1 MTNGN
6 GNIVDANS
14 GKIKKTVTAVVIL
27 LILAVAVFN
36 SFTVVDA
43 GHSGVVVTFGQVSD
57 NVLSEGLHFKI
68 PFVQQIVLV
77 DNRVKKAE
85 VSDASS
91 ASKDLQ
97 TVTSTISVNYK
108 VLNSYSASVY
118 KNIGMDYEAV
128 IITPAVIECVKAV
141 TAKFTAEELITNR
154 QSVSDQMME
163 LLKQKIGNYGIEIQI
178 FNITG
183 FEFTAEYN
191 AAIEA
196 KQTAQQ
202 NALKAEQDLQRI
214 KVEAAQTITQAEAEA
229 EAYRLK
235 SEQLTPEIIISNY
248 IEKWDGKLPTVVSGE
263 GGTMMIDL
271 TALLDQISNKGTSS
285 GNTGYVPYTP
295 VPENNTVYNTEPE
308 E

>member
-1 MTNGN
+1 MAENKVIDVG
-6 GNIVDANS
+6 GKS
-14 GKIKKTVTAVVIL
+14 LGKIVTVIIVIGVVIL
-27 LILAVAVFN
+27 LLLN
-36 SFTVVDA
+36 SFTVVTA
-43 GHSGVVVTFGQVSD
+43 GHSGVVVTLGQVSD
-57 NVLSEGLHFKI
+57 SVLSEGLHFKI
-68 PFVQQIVLV
+68 PFVQQIVLM

-85 VSDASS
+85 VNDASS

-97 TVTSTISVNYK
+97 TVTSTIVVNYK
-108 VLNSYSASVY
+108 ILNSYSASVY
-118 KNIGMDYEAV
+118 KNIGMDYESV
-128 IITPAVIECVKAV
+128 IITPAVVECVKAV

-154 QSVSDQMME
+154 QNVSDQMMD
-163 LLKQKIGNYGIEIQI
+163 LLRQKIGSYGIDIQI

-214 KVEAAQTITQAEAEA
+214 KVEAEQTVAKAEAEA

-248 IEKWDGKLPTVVSGE
+248 IEKWDGKLPTVVSGD

-271 TALLDQISNKGTSS
+271 SKLLEQMNGGTSA
-285 GNTGYVPYTP
+285 NTAPVNRSNVPAAESTD
-295 VPENNTVYNTEPE
+295 TGE

>member
-1 MTNGN
+1 MAKENKV
-6 GNIVDANS
+6 IDANGS
-14 GKIKKTVTAVVIL
+14 SVGKIVA
-27 LILAVAVFN
+27 AVAVVAVIIIVLLN
-36 SFTVVDA
+36 SFTVVTA
-43 GHSGVVVTFGQVSD
+43 GHSGVIVTFGDVSE

-97 TVTSTISVNYK
+97 TVTSTIAVNYK
-108 VLNSYSASVY
+108 VLNSYSAELYQNV
-118 KNIGMDYEAV
+118 GMDYESL
-128 IITPAVIECVKAV
+128 IITPAIQECVKAV

-154 QSVSDQMME
+154 QNVSDQMME
-163 LLKQKIGNYGIEIQI
+163 LLRQKIGSYGIDIQI

-214 KVEAAQTITQAEAEA
+214 KVEAEQTVAKAEAEA

-235 SEQLTPEIIISNY
+235 SEQLTTEIIISNY
-248 IEKWDGKLPTVVSGE
+248 IEKWDGKLPTVVSGD

-271 TALLDQISNKGTSS
+271 SALLEQMSGKSQS
-285 GNTGYVPYTP
+285 GNTAPVYTAP
-295 VPENNTVYNTEPE
+295 AASQPAEETPE

>member
-1 MTNGN
+1 MAENKVIDVG
-6 GNIVDANS
+6 GKSV
-14 GKIKKTVTAVVIL
+14 GKIVTVIIVIAVVL
-27 LILAVAVFN
+27 LLLLN
-36 SFTVVDA
+36 SFTVVTA
-43 GHSGVVVTFGQVSD
+43 GHSGVVVTLGQVSD
-57 NVLSEGLHFKI
+57 SVLSEGLHFKI
-68 PFVQQIVLV
+68 PFVQQIVLM

-85 VSDASS
+85 VNDASS

-97 TVTSTISVNYK
+97 TVTSTIVVNYK
-108 VLNSYSASVY
+108 ILNSYSASVY
-118 KNIGMDYEAV
+118 KNIGMDYESV
-128 IITPAVIECVKAV
+128 IITPAVVECVKAV

-154 QSVSDQMME
+154 QNVSDQMMD
-163 LLKQKIGNYGIEIQI
+163 LLRQKIGSYGIDIQI

-214 KVEAAQTITQAEAEA
+214 KVEAEQTVAKAEAEA
-229 EAYRLK
+229 EAYKLK

-248 IEKWDGKLPTVVSGE
+248 IEKWDGKLPTVVSGD
-263 GGTMMIDL
+263 GVTMMIDL
-271 TALLDQISNKGTSS
+271 SKLLEQMNGGTSA
-285 GNTGYVPYTP
+285 NTAPANRSSVPAA
-295 VPENNTVYNTEPE
+295 ESTETGE